1 MGYTVPQ
8 MKEALYKAHTSGNQ
22 EHARL
27 IAATL
32 RREIDRQSTDEGAK
46 WDLQQG
52 IQPVSPE
59 TIIKQPEAEQPGF
72 IDKALGVGEAALT
85 TATGATTGF
94 LTGAG
99 RAVGQLGKEI
109 VQGNYGSNE
118 AAQRVQQAMSEGM
131 QSGTYMPK
139 TQSGMQNV
147 EAIGEA
153 TEVLGALPPVMAEAQ
168 LISSAARQAAGYAPV
183 FRQNAKTAT
192 QRLNE
197 SIAPI
202 AQKAKQTLTRS
213 PSSPDG
219 GLSVGA
225 AQNTKATVRKSE
237 ADGLMVPI
245 RLTQGEADRE
255 DFTQRRFEE
264 ETAKTDAGAAL
275 RERRAES
282 NLRLQQNF
290 DAMIDDVGSNLSE
303 DLPEL
308 GDFVVSNLRNSAAKS
323 KKEYKAQ
330 YTKAKESGGLDA
342 NIDLNPVAQ
351 YLNDNRAGRGENSI
365 MNKVQRQLEVL
376 EIGKGDFTNGSLS
389 IGDSKSPSGNI
400 TINQAEDVR
409 RFINKYVDNTDP
421 NDLRVASELK
431 GIIDGITENA
441 GNKAWQ
447 AAHKLRR
454 GHAQNFENVSLIKN
468 LIGTR
473 KGTEERVIAVEDV
486 LNKVVTSAGAKRDN
500 LTHLRKLLLDSGE
513 DGEQAWRE
521 VQGGTLAYLR
531 EKSLNAGSDTQGTKY
546 FSHAKFK
553 NAIASLRKSGKTE
566 ILFSP
571 KVRQN
576 LDLLEQV
583 SEYVMSAPSGVINSS
598 NTATVLGFI
607 ADMALLGSTGVPV
620 PVVSATKAFTQH
632 IKDRKLKAKINKAL
646 GVENEK

>member
-8 MKEALYKAHTSGNQ
+8 MKDALYQAHKSGNQ

-27 IAATL
+27 IAATI
-32 RREIDRQSTDEGAK
+32 RRELDRQATDDGAK

-52 IQPVSPE
+52 IQPVAPE
-59 TIIKQPEAEQPGF
+59 TIIKQPEAEEPGF

-94 LTGAG
+94 LSGAG

-109 VQGNYGSNE
+109 MQGNYGSNE
-118 AAQRVQQAMSEGM
+118 AAQRVQQAMTEGM

-139 TQSGMQNV
+139 TASGQNTV
-147 EAIGEA
+147 EAVGEA
-153 TEVLGALPPVMAEAQ
+153 TEFLGALPPVMAEAQ

-197 SIAPI
+197 SIAPV
-202 AQKAKQTLTRS
+202 AAKVTESFSRS
-213 PSSPDG
+213 QQNDP

-225 AQNTKATVRKSE
+225 AQNSKATVRKSE
-237 ADGLMVPI
+237 AEGLMVPV

-264 ETAKTDAGAAL
+264 ETAKTEAGAAL

-330 YTKAKESGGLDA
+330 YKKAKESGGLDA
-342 NIDLNPVAQ
+342 NIDLNPLAQ

-376 EIGKGDFTNGSLS
+376 EIGKGDFTDGSLS
-389 IGDSKSPSGNI
+389 IVNAKNPSGNI

-431 GIIDGITENA
+431 NIIDGITENA

-473 KGTEERVIAVEDV
+473 RGTEERVIAVEDV
-486 LNKVVTSAGAKRDN
+486 LNKSVLAGSAKRDN

-513 DGEQAWRE
+513 EGEQAWRE
-521 VQGGTLAYLR
+521 IQGGTLAYLR

-553 NAIASLRKSGKTE
+553 NAVSTLRKSGKTD

-583 SEYVMSAPSGVINSS
+583 SEYVMSAPAGVINSS

-607 ADMALLGSTGVPV
+607 ADMALLGSTGIPV